1 MRSILPLFAAVFAA
15 SAPALATEVVP
26 LPQFRSVELR
36 GGGAVTIVPGPAQR
50 VTILEGSSQ
59 VTHLS
64 VDRDDQLRIDTCD
77 QRCPPVS
84 RLRVEI
90 ESPRVPSLAVNGGG
104 VIATAPGFAP
114 QPHLAAAVN
123 GGGKIDARSVEAQS
137 VSAAVNGGGDLF
149 VSPRSTLAA
158 AVNGGGHIRF
168 RGNPLVTSAIRG
180 GGSISPGY

>member
-1 MRSILPLFAAVFAA
+1 
-15 SAPALATEVVP
+15 
-26 LPQFRSVELR
+26 
-36 GGGAVTIVPGPAQR
+36 
-50 VTILEGSSQ
+50 
-59 VTHLS
+59 
-64 VDRDDQLRIDTCD
+64 
-77 QRCPPVS
+77 
-84 RLRVEI
+84 
-90 ESPRVPSLAVNGGG
+90 
-104 VIATAPGFAP
+104 
-114 QPHLAAAVN
+114 VN